1 MQINLLIYNISPND
15 NLFIESVFKI
25 RKLVPTIP
33 DKCKINVKKILKND
47 GIHLL
52 ILSLPMTTLNT
63 RNFLKWT
70 SIAINI
76 ENPTYNK
83 SDCMKLAI
91 KELQKEKKMRKYIH
105 IRSITMQKVNNMSKK
120 ESIIQAM
127 IEWKHM

>member
-1 MQINLLIYNISPND
+1 
-15 NLFIESVFKI
+15 
-25 RKLVPTIP
+25 
-33 DKCKINVKKILKND
+33 
-47 GIHLL
+47 
-52 ILSLPMTTLNT
+52 MTTLNT

-91 KELQKEKKMRKYIH
+91 KEKKMRKYIH
-105 IRSITMQKVNNMSKK
+105 IRSITMQKVNNMTKK

-127 IEWKHM
+127 MEWKHI

>member
-1 MQINLLIYNISPND
+1 M
-15 NLFIESVFKI
+15 
-25 RKLVPTIP
+25 TT
-33 DKCKINVKKILKND
+33 
-47 GIHLL
+47 
-52 ILSLPMTTLNT
+52 ILSISYMTTLNT

-91 KELQKEKKMRKYIH
+91 KELQKEKRMRNYIH
-105 IRSITMQKVNNMSKK
+105 IQSIILQKNDNMSKK

-127 IEWKHM
+127 VEWKQM

>member
-1 MQINLLIYNISPND
+1 MTTF
-15 NLFIESVFKI
+15 LFISY
-25 RKLVPTIP
+25 
-33 DKCKINVKKILKND
+33 
-47 GIHLL
+47 
-52 ILSLPMTTLNT
+52 MTTLNT

-105 IRSITMQKVNNMSKK
+105 IRSITMQKINNMSKK

-127 IEWKHM
+127 MEWKHM

>member
-1 MQINLLIYNISPND
+1 
-15 NLFIESVFKI
+15 
-25 RKLVPTIP
+25 
-33 DKCKINVKKILKND
+33 
-47 GIHLL
+47 
-52 ILSLPMTTLNT
+52 MTTLNT

-105 IRSITMQKVNNMSKK
+105 IRSIIQCKKLIICQRKNQSFKLWLSGNKCKNVIYMYIFLYFYLPNSLGLLIYNIHLSGAYCSDDFRPNQKLTLF
-120 ESIIQAM
+120 AF
-127 IEWKHM
+127 

>member
-1 MQINLLIYNISPND
+1 
-15 NLFIESVFKI
+15 
-25 RKLVPTIP
+25 
-33 DKCKINVKKILKND
+33 
-47 GIHLL
+47 
-52 ILSLPMTTLNT
+52 MTTLNN

-70 SIAINI
+70 SIAISI

-127 IEWKHM
+127 MEWKHM